1 MNVLLILI
9 PLLPVLIFVGFLFLP
24 RNLRNKAIY
33 ISPAAMIVSAIL
45 SLVVVVQ
52 GFPGGKMLE
61 PFAEY
66 LYPLGSIGGIPL
78 NIQIGVDSIGAL
90 MLAMVTIIGACV
102 QIFSLSYMKDDERRG
117 WFFTV
122 LSLFTAA
129 MLLLVMSGDLLL
141 IFVMWEIMGVCSYL
155 LIGFWYKELAPR
167 KASQKAFLVTR
178 AADGGFFI
186 ALAAIFMASGTFNIA
201 EILAS
206 APDWAPWIAAVAALG
221 LLWAAM
227 GKSAQFPLQVWLPD
241 AMAGPTPGSALI
253 HAATMVAAGVFMV
266 ARMLPLFQLTP
277 WIMVLMGWIG
287 ITTAIFGAAM
297 ACFQADI
304 KKVMAFSTISQ
315 LGAMFIAL
323 GAGSAYYALF
333 HLMTHAFFKSLLFLV
348 AGIIIH
354 AFHTGEIKKMGGL
367 FKLMPWTATVFTI
380 GVFALAGVFPLSGF
394 FSKDEIFGTL
404 FYKGYYV
411 WFVFALLMGTLTSI
425 YVFKTWF
432 RVCIAPPKKTDVH
445 EGTLLELIPV
455 SILAAITVVGGFGLL
470 AFCSYIGYESSWP
483 TLLMASISTG
493 VVLFGGT
500 IGFLAYRGVFDR
512 FKPALRFVG
521 AAFDNR
527 LYTDAFYDWVIIKPF
542 FWVADLFWKFDAKV
556 VDGVVN
562 GVSDLYGRVAKVSNS
577 FDNRIVDGLVNGA
590 GATWV
595 AFSKVSAAFDDGV
608 IDGAVNGLA
617 KLSVDF
623 GRGLKK
629 IQTGSLQTYQRLA
642 IGSVIVL
649 LLVIVVLKG
658 L

>member
-1 MNVLLILI
+1 
-9 PLLPVLIFVGFLFLP
+9 
-24 RNLRNKAIY
+24 
-33 ISPAAMIVSAIL
+33 
-45 SLVVVVQ
+45 VVIAK
-52 GFPGGKMLE
+52 FPGGEMLDPLVE
-61 PFAEY
+61 WI
-66 LYPLGSIGGIPL
+66 YPIGNLGGIPL
-78 NIQIGVDSIGAL
+78 NIAISVDSLGAL

-102 QIFSLSYMKDDERRG
+102 QVYSLKYMGDDERRG

-167 KASQKAFLVTR
+167 RASQKAFLVTR

-186 ALAAIFMASGTFNIA
+186 ALAAVFVSTGTFNIS
-201 EILAS
+201 EILAA
-206 APDWAPWIAAVAALG
+206 APMWPAWIATVVALG

-227 GKSAQFPLQVWLPD
+227 GKSAQVPLQVWLPD

-266 ARMLPLFQLTP
+266 ARMLPVFQLTP
-277 WIMVLMGWIG
+277 WIMQLMGWIG

-297 ACFQADI
+297 ACFQTDI

-333 HLMTHAFFKSLLFLV
+333 HLTTHAFFKSLLFLV

-404 FYKGYYV
+404 FSKGYYV
-411 WFVFALLMGTLTSI
+411 WFGFALLMGTLTSI

-432 RVCIAPPKKTDVH
+432 RVCIAPPKNTDVH
-445 EGTLLELIPV
+445 EGSPVELIPV
-455 SILAAITVVGGFGLL
+455 SVLAAITVVGGFGLL

-483 TLLMASISTG
+483 TLLMAGISTG

-512 FKPALRFVG
+512 FKKPLRFIGV
-521 AAFDNR
+521 AFDNR
-527 LYTDAFYDWVIIKPF
+527 LYTDALYDYAIIKPF
-542 FWVADLFWKFDAKV
+542 FWIADKLWILDAKV
-556 VDGVVN
+556 IDGIVNGVVGVYGRVTKIASAFDARVVDGTVN
-562 GVSDLYGRVAKVSNS
+562 GVSAAYVGIASLSKK
-577 FDNRIVDGLVNGA
+577 FDQ
-590 GATWV
+590 
-595 AFSKVSAAFDDGV
+595 SV
-608 IDGAVNGLA
+608 IDGVPNGLA
-617 KLSVDF
+617 FLSKAF
-623 GRGLKK
+623 GSGLRR
-629 IQTGSLQTYQRLA
+629 IQNGKLQTYQRLA
-642 IGSVIVL
+642 LGSVIA
-649 LLVIVVLKG
+649 LLVMIVVLKG